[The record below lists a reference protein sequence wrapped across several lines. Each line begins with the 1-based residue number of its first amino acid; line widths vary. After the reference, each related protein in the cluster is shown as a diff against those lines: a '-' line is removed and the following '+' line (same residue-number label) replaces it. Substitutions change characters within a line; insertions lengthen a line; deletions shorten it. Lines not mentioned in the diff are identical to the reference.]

1 LKNPM
6 IFVFFR
12 LTSSLNETTDYDLI
26 GASFLKR
33 YFFTLSSIA
42 KHFTRLALNRTR
54 LTGIQYA
61 VINCSQSVVY
71 AGDRRSNLV
80 RHVPL
85 EGKRPQCTESLPT
98 AKTAK
103 PIRWRRPHVA

>member
-1 LKNPM
+1 MIRRRLGLKNPM

-26 GASFLKR
+26 GAPFLKR

-54 LTGIQYA
+54 LTGIRYA
-61 VINCSQSVVY
+61 VINCRQSVVY
-71 AGDRRSNLV
+71 AGGPRALKLTQARVKKLRSN
-80 RHVPL
+80 
-85 EGKRPQCTESLPT
+85 KRLDSHICLS
-98 AKTAK
+98 
-103 PIRWRRPHVA
+103 

>member
-1 LKNPM
+1 MIRRRLGLKNPM

-26 GASFLKR
+26 GAPFLKR

-54 LTGIQYA
+54 LTGIRYA
-61 VINCSQSVVY
+61 VINCRQSVVY
-71 AGDRRSNLV
+71 AGDLKLTQARVKKLRSN
-80 RHVPL
+80 
-85 EGKRPQCTESLPT
+85 KRLDSHICLS
-98 AKTAK
+98 
-103 PIRWRRPHVA
+103 